1 MKIAGFVGFAALA
14 TVAGMAQAQSPGA
27 IDESKPIARSEVTAK
42 LDADYAD
49 LDADKDGKVGAAEIN
64 ARIMKS
70 AAAQIEAAKKERD
83 GAFIKM
89 DSNGDGSVTKAEW
102 EAGVKIPTAK
112 EPDAKPFLD
121 RFDANKDGG
130 ISKDEFRAPTL
141 ANFAKLDMNKDGT
154 VTPDEIK
161 SASAAP
167 APRPKAGSKET
178 PPIGR

>member
-1 MKIAGFVGFAALA
+1 MKFVAFIALA
-14 TVAGMAQAQSPGA
+14 AVAGVAQAQAPGGV
-27 IDESKPIARSEVTAK
+27 DETKPISRTDVTAK

-49 LDADKDGKVGAAEIN
+49 LDSNQDGKVNAAEIN

-70 AAAQIEAAKKERD
+70 AAAQIESAKKERD
-83 GAFIKM
+83 TAFVKM

-121 RFDANKDGG
+121 RFDANRDGG

-141 ANFAKLDMNKDGT
+141 ANFAKLDANKDGT

-161 SASAAP
+161 GAAAAP
-167 APRPKAGSKET
+167 TPRKTSAKET